1 MAESAD
7 DLSCLSAVFA
17 FMAISADEL
26 SAAQA
31 DCRHRVGIADSPA
44 GMREHTAR
52 PLWRRPSMKRLF
64 ALSVLL
70 ALALVSLPSIAWIR
84 SPATTF
90 ATLPADATPP
100 EGIAVDASGNVYVST
115 FGFPEPPAVSTDPG
129 RIVVFNSHGKLLRQ
143 LIVTGA
149 SPHLLG
155 LGVHPSTQALLVAD
169 FGAGKVLSVDP
180 LSGASQV
187 FTDIGPA
194 SGLNALTFD
203 SAGNV
208 YISDSFQGI
217 VWRTG
222 PLGGAAVAWAT
233 DPLLAT
239 TGVPPFGANGLAFN
253 NSGTLLYVA
262 NTGSDSVVKIPVS
275 GGAAGVAS
283 VLAYSIN
290 GADGVAVDASDNIWV
305 VANQS
310 DEIVVLDP
318 TGKAVAKLGDFDGV
332 DPKGA
337 ARGLL
342 FPASLVFSGES
353 VLVTNLVLDLEK
365 VFGLPTVDSQW
376 AAQVTR
382 YTVSKINRHLPP
394 VRGAKGE

>member
-1 MAESAD
+1 
-7 DLSCLSAVFA
+7 
-17 FMAISADEL
+17 
-26 SAAQA
+26 
-31 DCRHRVGIADSPA
+31 
-44 GMREHTAR
+44 
-52 PLWRRPSMKRLF
+52 MKRLF

-70 ALALVSLPSIAWIR
+70 SLALVSLPSIAWIR

-90 ATLPADATPP
+90 ATLPAGATPP

-155 LGVHPSTQALLVAD
+155 LGVNPSTQALLVAD
-169 FGAGKVLSVDP
+169 FGAGKVLSVNP

-187 FTDIGPA
+187 FTDIGPT

-208 YISDSFQGI
+208 YVSDSFQGI

-253 NSGTLLYVA
+253 SDGTLLYVA

-275 GGAAGVAS
+275 GGAAGAAS

-318 TGKAVAKLGDFDGV
+318 TGKAIAKLGDFDGI
-332 DPKGA
+332 DAKGA

-394 VRGAKGE
+394 FRGSKGE